1 MEWRPS
7 NAIYGPRSIREQRFD
22 CLEQTITDLAQ
33 LMGFAN
39 KDREEERNLPRNLPP
54 DRPNPIPILE
64 IEGITFY
71 DRRFLK
77 KISITLLTELEVYF
91 YFKKVPYH

>member
-7 NAIYGPRSIREQRFD
+7 NVIYGPGSIREQRFD

-54 DRPNPIPILE
+54 NRPNPIPILE
-64 IEGITFY
+64 FNDITFY
-71 DRRFLK
+71 DRRFFK